1 MLLTLL
7 GCPAWQRD
15 QLKTV
20 RIYQITKS
28 TVTQV
33 GLLGLG
39 YEFMIGDQKLEFSL
53 TPRAPPE
60 AYLVQAYS
68 A

>member
-1 MLLTLL
+1 MPSEVVDPMEDAL
-7 GCPAWQRD
+7 D
-15 QLKTV
+15 TV
-20 RIYQITKS
+20 GMPRLATRSVKD
-28 TVTQV
+28 
-33 GLLGLG
+33 GLG